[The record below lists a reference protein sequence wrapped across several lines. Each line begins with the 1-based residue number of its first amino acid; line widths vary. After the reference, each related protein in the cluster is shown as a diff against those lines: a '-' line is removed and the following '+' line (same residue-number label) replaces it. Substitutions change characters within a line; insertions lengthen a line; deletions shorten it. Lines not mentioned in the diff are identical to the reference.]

1 MKKDKKY
8 KLVKGIIATALS
20 GVMVTSFAG
29 CGVKNAVY
37 KDQENPISLYDESGN
52 PLSVI
57 ALVDKDNV
65 CKGDE
70 LYGYIQKDGEKI
82 KFYDVEYDKT
92 YTLYEGHLSD
102 YSVFYAPFTSLLIK
116 KDFNRALGYGSV
128 DKSVINLMQ
137 DNLMVKLQSDGYVVD
152 NKTYIESGINR
163 AELHE
168 LNPETYFVDDEQN
181 NKEQE
186 TTLAKNK

>member
-1 MKKDKKY
+1 MK
-8 KLVKGIIATALS
+8 
-20 GVMVTSFAG
+20 
-29 CGVKNAVY
+29 
-37 KDQENPISLYDESGN
+37 
-52 PLSVI
+52 VI
-57 ALVDKDNV
+57 
-65 CKGDE
+65 
-70 LYGYIQKDGEKI
+70 YQITR
-82 KFYDVEYDKT
+82 F
-92 YTLYEGHLSD
+92 
-102 YSVFYAPFTSLLIK
+102 FYAPFTSLLIK